1 MSSAVENFT
10 NILFEIRGSVATVML
25 NRPEKLNTLSSAA
38 LEELRRVIEE
48 ILGQE
53 AVRAAVITG
62 AGEKAFSA
70 GADVA
75 ELAKFS
81 VAEAKKFAKLGQ
93 GVFNLIEN
101 GGKPFIAAVN
111 GHAFGGGCEL
121 ALACAIRI
129 ASENARLGQPE
140 IKLGFTTGFGG
151 SQRLVRTVGKP
162 RAAELC
168 LSGEPVDAKTA
179 LDWGLVTR
187 LVPQPRLAAEAGM
200 LAEKLASHSPVAL
213 KYTLEAINTAFDV
226 PLAEGQAYEASL
238 FALCFATEDKKEGIA
253 AFLEKRRPRFA
264 GK

>member
-1 MSSAVENFT
+1 VEHFT

-25 NRPEKLNTLSSAA
+25 NRPEKLNTLSSVT
-38 LEELRRVIEE
+38 LEELRRAVQE
-48 ILGQE
+48 ILGRE
-53 AVRAAVITG
+53 AVRVAVITG

-81 VAEAKKFAKLGQ
+81 VTEAKKFAELGQ
-93 GVFNLIEN
+93 SVFNLIEN

-121 ALACAIRI
+121 ALSCAIRI

-140 IKLGFTTGFGG
+140 IKLGFITGFGG
-151 SQRLVRTVGKP
+151 SQRLVRTIGKP
-162 RAAELC
+162 RAAEVC
-168 LSGEPVDAKTA
+168 LSGEPVESKTA
-179 LDWGLVTR
+179 LEWGLVNR
-187 LVPQPRLAAEAGM
+187 LVPQARLAFEAGM
-200 LAEKLASHSPVAL
+200 LAEKLASYSPVAL

-226 PLAEGQAYEASL
+226 GLVEGQAYEASL
-238 FALCFATEDKKEGIA
+238 FALCFDTEDRKEGIA
-253 AFLEKRRPRFA
+253 AFLEKRMAKFA